1 MILTEQETIRLRE
14 KVKTILSVGFHE
26 VLFEKAD
33 GSVRRMTCTRD
44 LDLLPYKEFQ
54 TPGPEASKEPVSYIR
69 VFDTK
74 LNEWRSFCFNKLISV
89 NGLQTETLLV
99 L

>member
-14 KVKTILSVGFHE
+14 KVKTILSVGTHE
-26 VLFEKAD
+26 VVFEKAD
-33 GSVRRMTCTRD
+33 GSIRRMSCTRD
-44 LDLLPYKEFQ
+44 LDLLPYIKESAF
-54 TPGPEASKEPVSYIR
+54 EPSNDPVHFIR
-69 VFDTK
+69 VFDAK
-74 LNEWRSFCFNKLISV
+74 ILDFRSFRFDKLISI

>member
-14 KVKTILSVGFHE
+14 KVKTILSVGTHE

-33 GSVRRMTCTRD
+33 GSVRRMACTRD
-44 LDLLPYKEFQ
+44 LDLLPYKEIQ
-54 TPGPEASKEPVSYIR
+54 APGPEARKEPVSYIR

>member
-14 KVKTILSVGFHE
+14 KAKTILSVGTHE

-33 GSVRRMTCTRD
+33 GSVRRMSCTRD
-44 LDLLPYKEFQ
+44 LDLLPYKEIQ
-54 TPGPEASKEPVSYIR
+54 APGPEANKEPVNYIR

-74 LNEWRSFCFNKLISV
+74 VNDWRSFRFDKLISI

>member
-33 GSVRRMTCTRD
+33 GSIRRMTCTRD
-44 LDLLPYKEFQ
+44 LDLLPHKEIQ
-54 TPGPEASKEPVSYIR
+54 TPGPEAHKEPVSYIR

>member
-33 GSVRRMTCTRD
+33 GSARRMTCTRD
-44 LDLLPYKEFQ
+44 LDLLPYKEVQ
-54 TPGPEASKEPVSYIR
+54 APGPEANKESVNYIR

-74 LNEWRSFCFNKLISV
+74 VNDWRSFRFDKLISI

>member
-44 LDLLPYKEFQ
+44 LDLLPYKEIQ
-54 TPGPEASKEPVSYIR
+54 TPGPEVNKEPVSYIR

>member
-33 GSVRRMTCTRD
+33 GSIRRMTCTCD
-44 LDLLPYKEFQ
+44 LDLLPYKEIQ
-54 TPGPEASKEPVSYIR
+54 APGPEVNKEPVSYIR

>member
-44 LDLLPYKEFQ
+44 LDLLPYKEIQ

>member
-1 MILTEQETIRLRE
+1 MILTEQETICLRE

-44 LDLLPYKEFQ
+44 LDLLPYKEIQ
-54 TPGPEASKEPVSYIR
+54 APKPEASKEPVSYIR

-74 LNEWRSFCFNKLISV
+74 LNEWRSFRFDKLVSV

-99 L
+99 M